1 MFQQESLSTFIVKVI
16 NNRIPLL
23 FETEEIELPEGLET
37 ADTIVSVKS
46 DINHRLKI
54 PVINNSKHDIFIP
67 KNTIVGSLQQ
77 ILYISPLQVK
87 RKADILIIQSN
98 LNKDEIE
105 KEVEQGNNDMTADEI
120 KEHQQK
126 VLDSIDLS
134 GLNPEERR

>member
-1 MFQQESLSTFIVKVI
+1 M
-16 NNRIPLL
+16 L

-37 ADTIVSVKS
+37 ADIIVSVKS